1 MSLFRIVDQDAVGW
15 IYSNIY
21 LFYTIFVH
29 IARGKTGI
37 NAIILPAD

>member
-1 MSLFRIVDQDAVGW
+1 MSLFRIEDQDAVGYIA
-15 IYSNIY
+15 IYN